1 MLTVAKEEQ
10 HGSHLFVF
18 VMVEELD
25 VQLKVAIKPLKAKAA
40 LVEDMPV
47 YLLVSLLSNKF
58 IVYKHRNP
66 SLPSAPCS
74 LI

>member
-10 HGSHLFVF
+10 HESHLFVF

-25 VQLKVAIKPLKAKAA
+25 VQLTVAIKPLKAKAA

-47 YLLVSLLSNKF
+47 SLLVSLLSNKF
-58 IVYKHRNP
+58 IVYEH
-66 SLPSAPCS
+66 
-74 LI
+74 